1 MTFLG
6 ALVEHEFLRVV
17 ALAAVVAAV
26 AGGVVGTVVV
36 TRRLTFLAGGIAH
49 ATLGGM
55 GIAQWAG
62 WSLIG
67 GAAVAAIAS
76 ALLIGAIARAGRQH
90 EDMLIGA
97 IWAVGMAVGLIA
109 VAHTPGYQVNLLSF
123 LLGNLLMVTWPEL
136 WTMATITVL
145 VLLMLRLLWRP
156 VVATLFDEEFATT
169 RGLPTLAITLGV
181 LVAVALVVVVLLRAV
196 GLVLVMALLTLPT
209 ATAVLFVRSIGWL
222 MVASVLLALAA
233 MWVGLEMAM
242 LTDSPAGASIVLT
255 AAVGYLIALSLQRHH
270 RRSGPH
276 PVDKRRTDKE
286 AVP

>member
-1 MTFLG
+1 
-6 ALVEHEFLRVV
+6 
-17 ALAAVVAAV
+17 
-26 AGGVVGTVVV
+26 
-36 TRRLTFLAGGIAH
+36 
-49 ATLGGM
+49 
-55 GIAQWAG
+55 
-62 WSLIG
+62 
-67 GAAVAAIAS
+67 
-76 ALLIGAIARAGRQH
+76 
-90 EDMLIGA
+90 MLIGA

-156 VVATLFDEEFATT
+156 VMATLFDEEFATT

-209 ATAVLFVRSIGWL
+209 ATAGLFVRSIGWL

-233 MWVGLEMAM
+233 MWVGLEIAM

-255 AAVGYLIALSLQRHH
+255 AAVGYLIALSVWQRH
-270 RRSGPH
+270 RRPGPR
-276 PVDKRRTDKE
+276 PGDARRTTEK
-286 AVP
+286 AAP